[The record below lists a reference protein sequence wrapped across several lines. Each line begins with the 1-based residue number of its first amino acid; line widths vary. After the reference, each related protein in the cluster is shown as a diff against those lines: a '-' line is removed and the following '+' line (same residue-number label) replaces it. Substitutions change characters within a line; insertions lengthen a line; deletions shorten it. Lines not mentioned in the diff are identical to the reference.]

1 MTSAMDICA
10 VPRVAP
16 EDFPEPAEDLGAD
29 AEGVIVLGGGCFWC
43 VDAVYRQLDGVK
55 QVTAG
60 YAGGTP
66 ETADYRAVCSG
77 TTGHA
82 EVAMIRYDTA
92 RITLGQ
98 VLKVFFS
105 VAHDPTQLNR
115 QGNDV
120 GPQYRSAI
128 FVADANQRR
137 VAQAYITQLDTAKV
151 YDDKIVTRV
160 EALDVFYEGE
170 EYHQDYAARN
180 PEQPY
185 IAYISMPKVAKVRK
199 HFSDW
204 LKGR

>member
-1 MTSAMDICA
+1 MDLCA

-16 EDFPEPAEDLGAD
+16 EDFPEPDEGLSAD

-43 VDAVYRQLDGVK
+43 VDAVYRQLDGVQ

-66 ETADYRAVCSG
+66 ETADYRTVCSG
-77 TTGHA
+77 ATGHA
-82 EVAMIRYDTA
+82 EVARIRYDAT

-98 VLKVFFS
+98 ILKVFFS

-115 QGNDV
+115 QGNDI

-128 FVADANQRR
+128 FVGDADQRR
-137 VAQAYITQLDTAKV
+137 VAEAYITQLDAAKV
-151 YDDKIVTRV
+151 YDEKIVTRV
-160 EALDVFYEGE
+160 EPLVVFYEGE

-180 PEQPY
+180 PDQPY
-185 IAYISMPKVAKVRK
+185 ITHISMPKVAKVRH
-199 HFSDW
+199 HFPGR
-204 LKGR
+204 LKVR